1 MLKDK
6 LSSQL
11 NDLSNETEELKGEM
25 VDVKGYVNTKIEE
38 NREMIM
44 EMEEEVI
51 ERETMNS
58 GIKAS
63 NVNRTGQKSEDFTK
77 LERDVQNWKAATEQ
91 KNLNVFKEISSALKS
106 MKIEWKKEN
115 DELSSL
121 VGSYE

>member
-11 NDLSNETEELKGEM
+11 NDLNNETEELKGEM
-25 VDVKGYVNTKIEE
+25 VDIKGYVNNKIEE

-63 NVNRTGQKSEDFTK
+63 NVNRAG
-77 LERDVQNWKAATEQ
+77 
-91 KNLNVFKEISSALKS
+91 
-106 MKIEWKKEN
+106 
-115 DELSSL
+115 
-121 VGSYE
+121 

>member
-11 NDLSNETEELKGEM
+11 NDLNNETEELKGEM
-25 VDVKGYVNTKIEE
+25 VDIKGYVNNKIEE

-63 NVNRTGQKSEDFTK
+63 NVNRAGQKSEDFTK
-77 LERDVQNWKAATEQ
+77 LERDVQNWKAVTEQ